1 MPRRGLMPPESK
13 TRSILAP
20 SHWRP
25 LGTASTTA
33 VVPDDG
39 NSSTR
44 NLLLLCATH
53 PLSALASQSSSI
65 SQWLA
70 RRCPMFA
77 SDTTPTLLA
86 RFTQLRR
93 AASSATWR
101 RRRARRQLLLMDH
114 LLRTHRRFLLEPP
127 HLHHGRSTLRVQSCR
142 GRRQAQSSTSTT
154 NATASQSQKM
164 ATATSTRTRV
174 MSRTTEQAR

>member
-1 MPRRGLMPPESK
+1 MQTECK

-20 SHWRP
+20 SHWSP

-33 VVPDDG
+33 VALDDG

-44 NLLLLCATH
+44 NLLPLCATH
-53 PLSALASQSSSI
+53 PQSALASQSLSI

-70 RRCPMFA
+70 HQWPTSA

-93 AASSATWR
+93 AASSVTWR
-101 RRRARRQLLLMDH
+101 RRRARRQLLRMDR
-114 LLRTHRRFLLEPP
+114 LLRTRRRCLLERP
-127 HLHHGRSTLRVQSCR
+127 HLHRVHFTLQARSCR
-142 GRRQAQSSTSTT
+142 AKRQAPSSTSTT

-164 ATATSTRTRV
+164 ATATSTRTRA
-174 MSRTTEQAR
+174 MSRTTEQAL